1 VIRLFAIGFQNR
13 TIAERN
19 CAMKTPRIPQDTPE
33 LDMEQRKQAI
43 AYQLWEDEGRPE
55 GKAEEHW
62 QQACLVVMSLTD
74 EETTASPIWLK
85 RDDRPAAEQTAP
97 SESKR
102 TPARHAA

>member
-1 VIRLFAIGFQNR
+1 
-13 TIAERN
+13 
-19 CAMKTPRIPQDTPE
+19 MKTPRIPHETPE
-33 LDMEQRKQAI
+33 RDLEQQKQAI

-74 EETTASPIWLK
+74 GETAASPIWLK
-85 RDDRPAAEQTAP
+85 RGDGPVAEQTAP
-97 SESKR
+97 TDNKR